1 MIEMISDI
9 IMELTKVMSKKRLCH
24 SVGVMKT
31 AYKLAKI
38 HNADCDKAV
47 IAGILHDYAKEFE
60 HKEMINI
67 CKQNNVTISKHELN
81 YPNLLHGKAAACIAK
96 EKYKIESDD
105 LLEAIMYHT
114 TGKPGMSKIAKIIY
128 LADYIEPNREYYD
141 ELDVIRKTA
150 ETDLD
155 KACFLAVKD
164 CIDYLTNE
172 KKIKIDEVTMSTYE
186 YFANIVRG
194 AFL

>member
-1 MIEMISDI
+1 
-9 IMELTKVMSKKRLCH
+9 
-24 SVGVMKT
+24 
-31 AYKLAKI
+31 
-38 HNADCDKAV
+38 
-47 IAGILHDYAKEFE
+47 
-60 HKEMINI
+60 
-67 CKQNNVTISKHELN
+67 
-81 YPNLLHGKAAACIAK
+81 
-96 EKYKIESDD
+96 
-105 LLEAIMYHT
+105 MYHT